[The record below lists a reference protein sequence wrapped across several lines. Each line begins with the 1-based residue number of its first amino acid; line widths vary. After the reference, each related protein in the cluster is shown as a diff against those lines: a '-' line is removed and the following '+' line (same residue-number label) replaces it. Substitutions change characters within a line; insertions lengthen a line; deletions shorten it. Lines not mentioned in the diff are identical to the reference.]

1 MRCTCMHGFKH
12 YQNIVVAKQDPCI
25 HKYGWSSRHEITHC
39 LIFSCFVHKGY
50 LRPYTTQCIMNMFCK
65 VFSSHQ
71 HVYKPFAAQ
80 QARAYWGTV
89 LGNAQKWRARRRGLA
104 WCGAG
109 LGRGLR
115 RTYSHVFDKG
125 PADWGTAHVA
135 CIHKRGPAHVNVHVS

>member
-39 LIFSCFVHKGY
+39 LIFSCVVHKGY
-50 LRPYTTQCIMNMFCK
+50 LRPYTTQRIMNIVCK
-65 VFSSHQ
+65 VFSCQQ

-104 WCGAG
+104 WSGAG
-109 LGRGLR
+109 LRKGITTYAQPCVRQGAR
-115 RTYSHVFDKG
+115 RIEDSTCCMHSQEG
-125 PADWGTAHVA
+125 AST
-135 CIHKRGPAHVNVHVS
+135 C